1 MTEGINAN
9 DFNDEAYGML
19 QEYEGGVYV
28 TGTDIPLGSYVFMT
42 AEKQGFVK
50 IYARYKDFLSD
61 RPVDTF
67 TIRKSETYVSLR
79 EEGMVVKVISCTM
92 KKELTVMERVVMEKK
107 KLLAEFEDIL
117 RMYDQPAEIQT
128 EVSNNKE
135 SGEKSE
141 ETSEG
146 FKPEQVTDEAES
158 NEATDGSDDPFAMS
172 DDLFLEKCF
181 EGSIPKQVIEM
192 DVQPSGK

>member
-1 MTEGINAN
+1 MTEKTNEN
-9 DFNDEAYGML
+9 NSYDETYKML

-42 AEKQGFVK
+42 AEKQGLVK

-79 EEGMVVKVISCTM
+79 EEGMVVKVISCVM
-92 KKELTVMERVVMEKK
+92 KKELTVMERVEMEKK
-107 KLLAEFEDIL
+107 KYLAEIEQLLEIS
-117 RMYDQPAEIQT
+117 DQPLEIQT
-128 EVSNNKE
+128 EVLSDKE

-141 ETSEG
+141 EMSEEI
-146 FKPEQVTDEAES
+146 KCEQETDEAE
-158 NEATDGSDDPFAMS
+158 NNAAIVGSDDPFAMS
-172 DDLFLEKCF
+172 DDLFFEKCL
-181 EGSIPKQVIEM
+181 EEPVPTDMAEAEAHA
-192 DVQPSGK
+192 D